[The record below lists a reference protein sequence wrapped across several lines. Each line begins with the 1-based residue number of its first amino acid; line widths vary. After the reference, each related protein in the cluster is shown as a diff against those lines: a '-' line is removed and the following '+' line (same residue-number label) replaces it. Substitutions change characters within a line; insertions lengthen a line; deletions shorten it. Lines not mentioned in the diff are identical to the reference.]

1 MSQSIMVRRHIRTR
15 LFIGA
20 GVVSAC
26 CAMVF
31 AVFAPSSFAQDD
43 NQQILT
49 IDHYVPHT
57 STAPAANGEQVM
69 IYMRERAQT
78 GLVQQ
83 GTPHTGKVVLFV
95 QGSRFGST
103 GVFDAAYQDYSW
115 MTYLAQSGFDT
126 FGLDMTGYG
135 FSTRPAPMDDPCNL
149 DPAKQALLA
158 PSVMPEM
165 CTPSYTS
172 QVTTLRSDWDD
183 LEGAVNYVRA
193 LRHVDRVSLVAWSFG
208 GSRAGGYAALHPD
221 KVDRLVLLAPDYDR
235 DHPTALAPEDA
246 ATGAPMDL
254 ALPAGL
260 SSGWDAQ
267 VKCSD
272 QFDPGIREA
281 IWNEAVVADGV
292 SWAPGMRRVPAYPT
306 WSWNRS
312 IAEKV
317 QAPTLLISGEL
328 DQTVPQQVV
337 RDLYADLR
345 TDHKAFVDLACT
357 SHFAAWE
364 TRHLTLFQASLEW
377 LQDGSVNHARGG
389 SIRLGD

>member
-1 MSQSIMVRRHIRTR
+1 M
-15 LFIGA
+15 L
-20 GVVSAC
+20 
-26 CAMVF
+26 
-31 AVFAPSSFAQDD
+31 
-43 NQQILT
+43 
-49 IDHYVPHT
+49 
-57 STAPAANGEQVM
+57 
-69 IYMRERAQT
+69 YMRERAQANV
-78 GLVQQ
+78 VQQ
-83 GTPHTGKVVLFV
+83 GNSLTGKVVVFV
-95 QGSRFGST
+95 QGSRQGST
-103 GVFDAAYQDYSW
+103 AVFDAPYQDYSW
-115 MTYLAQSGFDT
+115 MGYLAQSGGFDT
-126 FGLDMTGYG
+126 FALDMTGYG

-149 DPAKQALLA
+149 DPAQQALLA
-158 PSVMPEM
+158 PSVLPEV
-165 CTPSYTS
+165 CPPSYTS

-183 LEGAVNYVRA
+183 LDGAVNYVRA
-193 LRHVDRVSLVAWSFG
+193 LRHVDRVSLVGWSFG

-221 KVDRLVLLAPDYDR
+221 KVDRLVLLASGLDR
-235 DHPTALAPEDA
+235 DHPTASAPEDA
-246 ATGAPMDL
+246 APGAPMDL
-254 ALPAGL
+254 ASPAGF
-260 SSGWDAQ
+260 SAGWDPQ

-292 SWAPGMRRVPAYPT
+292 SWAPGLRRVPPFPT

-345 TDHKAFVDLACT
+345 TDHKVFVDMACT

-377 LQDGSVNHARGG
+377 LQDGSVNHVRDG
-389 SIRLGD
+389 SIRLGE